1 MARGDAFALA
11 NSSFEDAEF
20 VIIGVPYDGT
30 TRFRSG
36 TRKAPSAI
44 RKASYIF
51 DPFLFEHGFDTSLA
65 KVHDLGDLDCGSSCE
80 DMFKVVER
88 ETTKVV
94 KAGKFPILMG
104 GERSIT
110 YPFVKAFHDVGVI
123 SIDAH
128 LDFRPDC
135 DAKFSHSCTMRRVA
149 EVVGIENVLPF
160 GVRSI
165 SKEEL
170 SGELPNYV
178 DAYQMRETGVEN
190 SWKKVLNIMRRENV
204 LLSLDMDGIDPG
216 FAPGTSRPEPFG
228 LTGYEVK
235 RCIDMLG
242 GRMVGFDVSEVLPS
256 HDPGATSA
264 LAARMIME
272 VIAIA
277 HIHRG
282 KS

>member
-1 MARGDAFALA
+1 MARSDSFALT
-11 NSSFEDAEF
+11 NSTFEEAEF

-30 TRFRSG
+30 TRLRSG
-36 TRKAPSAI
+36 TRKAPNAI
-44 RKASYIF
+44 RKASRIF
-51 DPFLFEHGFDTSLA
+51 DPYLFEHDLDMSSVM
-65 KVHDLGDLDCGSSCE
+65 VHDAGDLDCGSSCE
-80 DMFKVVER
+80 DMFEAVER
-88 ETTKVV
+88 EASKVV
-94 KAGKFPILMG
+94 KAGKFPIIMG

-110 YPFVKAFHDVGVI
+110 YPFVKAYRKVGVI

-128 LDFRPDC
+128 LDFHVQGDR
-135 DAKFSHSCTMRRVA
+135 KFDHSCTMRKVA
-149 EVVGIENVLPF
+149 DVVGIENVVPF

-165 SKEEL
+165 SRQEL
-170 SGELPNYV
+170 DQVLPNYV
-178 DAYQMRETGVEN
+178 DAYQIQEGGVMD
-190 SWKKVLNIMRRENV
+190 SWKKVLNMMRRESV

-256 HDPGATSA
+256 HDPGATAA

-272 VIAIA
+272 VVAIV
-277 HIHRG
+277 HTRNG
-282 KS
+282 E